1 MEMHGVSVIIP
12 ACDEEESIAGVLAEL
27 RGVLED
33 CGEYELVV
41 VDDGSTDMTARA
53 ASEAGARVMAHA
65 SNRGYGAA
73 LKTGIR
79 AARYDR
85 IVITDADGTYPASFI
100 PGLLASLE
108 ECDMVVGARTGG
120 QVHIPLVR
128 RPGKWI
134 LRTLTQYVTGSS
146 VPDFNSGLRAF
157 RRSLFLQYRHLL
169 PDKFSFTTTIT
180 VACLCDGLRVKFL
193 PIDYRPRVGRS
204 KMRAVNFFIF
214 IGLVLRL
221 STLFRPLRIFM
232 PASLVCSAAG
242 FVKMGLD
249 IVVAMKN
256 SGGMSF
262 WQVLLS
268 GREIVSTTSIVLIM
282 AGLQIALVG
291 LLAEA
296 IANRSAAHP
305 TDGRE

>member
-1 MEMHGVSVIIP
+1 MHGISVIIP
-12 ACDEEESIAGVLAEL
+12 ACDEEGSIAAVLSEVGGVL
-27 RGVLED
+27 GS
-33 CGEYELVV
+33 CGEHELVV

-53 ASEAGARVMAHA
+53 ASEAGARVIAHA

-100 PGLLASLE
+100 PGLLSALE
-108 ECDMVVGARTGG
+108 ECDMAVGARTGG
-120 QVHIPLVR
+120 QVHIPLIR

-134 LRTLTQYVTGSS
+134 LKTLTQYVTGTS

-157 RRSLFLQYRHLL
+157 RRSLFFQYCHLL

-180 VACLCDGLRVKFL
+180 VACLCDGLRVDFL
-193 PIDYRPRVGRS
+193 PIDYLPRVGRS
-204 KMRAVNFFIF
+204 KMRARNFFTF

-221 STLFRPLRIFM
+221 STLFRPLRVFI

-242 FVKMGLD
+242 LVKMGLD
-249 IVVAMKN
+249 IAVAVTN
-256 SGGMSF
+256 SGGMTLG
-262 WQVLLS
+262 QVLLS
-268 GREIVSTTSIVLIM
+268 GTEIVSTTSIVLMM

-296 IANRSAAHP
+296 IANRSAAP
-305 TDGRE
+305 PRDAGE